1 MTIRQFLLEVDTG
14 EIMFRIFLINLI
26 LFSWTAPALADVFKI
41 EDNILYYDT
50 ENSDI
55 TDEVSEGHEEEL
67 LTILKEHHEIDTL
80 ILNSGGGFVYVANE
94 MADLVIDAKLNT
106 HVEFSC
112 ESSCATIFLA
122 GTKRSLALGGKIG
135 FHKSYWEADSIKE
148 YYESKKETEG
158 WSNIFDFASWMYE
171 DTQSEIFTE
180 FEHLIERGVTPKFA
194 IETLRA
200 GSDGMW
206 YPRRSKLFEGGVLT
220 D

>member
-26 LFSWTAPALADVFKI
+26 LFSWTAPALEDVFKI

-180 FEHLIERGVTPKFA
+180 FEYLIERGVTPKFA

>member
-180 FEHLIERGVTPKFA
+180 FEYLIERGVTPKFA

>member
-1 MTIRQFLLEVDTG
+1 
-14 EIMFRIFLINLI
+14 MFRIFLIKLI

-55 TDEVSEGHEEEL
+55 TNEVSEGHEKEL
-67 LTILKEHHEIDTL
+67 LTILKEHNEIDTL
-80 ILNSGGGFVYVANE
+80 ILNSGGGLVYVANK
-94 MADLVIDAKLNT
+94 MADLVIDARLDT

-112 ESSCATIFLA
+112 ESSCATVFLA
-122 GTKRSLALGGKIG
+122 GKKRSLALGGRIG

-148 YYESKKETEG
+148 YYESEKETEG

-180 FEHLIERGVTPKFA
+180 FEYLIERGVTPKFA

>member
-14 EIMFRIFLINLI
+14 EIMFRIFLTNLI
-26 LFSWTAPALADVFKI
+26 LFSWAAPALADVFKI

-50 ENSDI
+50 ENSHI

>member
-14 EIMFRIFLINLI
+14 EIMFRIFLTNLI
-26 LFSWTAPALADVFKI
+26 LFSWAAPALADVFKI

-122 GTKRSLALGGKIG
+122 RTKRSLALGGKIG

-180 FEHLIERGVTPKFA
+180 FEYLIERGVTPKFA

-206 YPRRSKLFEGGVLT
+206 YPRRSKLLEGGVLT
-220 D
+220 E

>member
-1 MTIRQFLLEVDTG
+1 
-14 EIMFRIFLINLI
+14 MFKIVLTNVILIT
-26 LFSWTAPALADVFKI
+26 WMATALADVFTV
-41 EDNILYYDT
+41 EDNVLYYDT
-50 ENSDI
+50 VNSDI
-55 TDEVSEGHEEEL
+55 TNEISERHEEKL
-67 LTILKEHHEIDTL
+67 LRILKKHDEIDTV
-80 ILNSGGGFVYVANE
+80 ILYSGGGLVYVANE
-94 MADLVIDAKLNT
+94 MADLVIDARLST

-112 ESSCATIFLA
+112 ESSCATVFLA
-122 GTKRSLALGGKIG
+122 GKKRSLALGGRIG
-135 FHKSYWEADSIKE
+135 FHKSYWEANSIKE
-148 YYESKKETEG
+148 FYESEKETEG

-180 FEHLIERGVTPKFA
+180 FEYLIERGVTPKFA